1 MIELKGKKGSEVAM
15 QLDIPK
21 DLEKLLTEISKKF
34 SLDPSDMALKA
45 LEEYLED
52 QHDYHVAVDAY
63 NEYIQNGRKG
73 TPLEDV
79 KKELDL

>member
-1 MIELKGKKGSEVAM
+1 M

-52 QHDYHVAVDAY
+52 QHDYHTAVDAY

-73 TPLEDV
+73 TSLLDV
-79 KKELDL
+79 KKELEL

>member
-1 MIELKGKKGSEVAM
+1 
-15 QLDIPK
+15 
-21 DLEKLLTEISKKF
+21 
-34 SLDPSDMALKA
+34 MALKA

-73 TPLEDV
+73 TSLEDV
-79 KKELDL
+79 KKELGL